1 MDSLVRPAPGT
12 NVICGPAP
20 RQVDPSNLPARN
32 PLAGGTPDPQ
42 PSRWFGLL
50 RIPVIGRDR
59 AEPSSAIRPGGWGRD
74 SARVPVSAHLGLPST
89 VARARTAWPATG
101 QPYPAD
107 QVMWGIPIRDGY
119 DELYDPSYHRGL
131 TGHAYL
137 AGHDDVALCGYRPPQ
152 RGLRTRRPAKLGIP
166 TALRNPMCGTCA
178 RTVAAG
184 HGRMPAQVLPRYAVV
199 AVPVRP
205 MPAAV
210 AGANPVLGSAGGA
223 VTRLPHGAVTDA
235 ARPVP
240 AITRSGNPTPSS
252 GPPAARS
259 RLGLR
264 PSSPRRGETSP
275 LGSSWTGSR
284 GGKRPLLRSA
294 SGNDASR

>member
-1 MDSLVRPAPGT
+1 MDTLVRPAPRT

-20 RQVDPSNLPARN
+20 WQMDPFSLPARN
-32 PLAGGTPDPQ
+32 TLADGTPDPQ
-42 PSRWFGLL
+42 PSRRFGLP
-50 RIPVIGRDR
+50 RIPVMGRER
-59 AEPSSAIRPGGWGRD
+59 AEPASATRPGGWAPN

-89 VARARTAWPATG
+89 VARARAAWPATG

-119 DELYDPSYHRGL
+119 DELDDPSYHRGL

-137 AGHDDVALCGYRPPQ
+137 AGHGHVALCGYRPPQ

-184 HGRMPAQVLPRYAVV
+184 HGRRSAQVLPRYAMV

-205 MPAAV
+205 MPAGV
-210 AGANPVLGSAGGA
+210 AGANPVLGWAGGA
-223 VTRLPHGAVTDA
+223 ATRLPMGPSPTRRDMFEPPRRA
-235 ARPVP
+235 A
-240 AITRSGNPTPSS
+240 TRH
-252 GPPAARS
+252 PAADAR
-259 RLGLR
+259 RLVLV
-264 PSSPRRGETSP
+264 
-275 LGSSWTGSR
+275 
-284 GGKRPLLRSA
+284 
-294 SGNDASR
+294 